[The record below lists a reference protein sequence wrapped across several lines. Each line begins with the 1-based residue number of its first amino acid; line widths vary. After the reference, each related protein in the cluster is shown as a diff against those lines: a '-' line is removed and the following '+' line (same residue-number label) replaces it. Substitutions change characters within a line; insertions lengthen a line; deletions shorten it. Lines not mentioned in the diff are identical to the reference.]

1 MKPVFFVQKRTN
13 MIFLILSI
21 LSSAAIYVIFKYL
34 DRFKIGTFNVIII
47 NYITASILGILLTNT
62 DVDIF
67 PLIKNDWL
75 PFSVIIGILFIMM
88 FVVIAKSS
96 QVVGIA
102 VTTISN
108 KMSVI
113 IPIAGSIMI
122 DPKDLL
128 TNYKATGIIL
138 AILAV
143 FLSVYRKRKVEFDPR
158 NIYLPIIL
166 FLGMG
171 LVDSIVKYAQQYHV
185 ADDVLPVFTVILF
198 AMAAVAGIVTKLLRR
213 TSFKELIQPK
223 TIWWGIALGISNYGS
238 LYFLIKALNYKDVLG
253 GTLDG
258 SIVFG
263 INNLGV
269 IALSVI
275 IGLIVFKE
283 KFLKINWAG
292 IILSLI
298 AIYILSTT

>member
-1 MKPVFFVQKRTN
+1 

-34 DRFKIGTFNVIII
+34 DRFKIATFNVIII
-47 NYITASILGILLTNT
+47 NYLTATVLGILLMNT
-62 DVDIF
+62 KVDVF
-67 PLIKNDWL
+67 PIIKNEWL
-75 PFSVIIGILFIMM
+75 PYSIVIGILFIMM

-96 QVVGIA
+96 QIVGIA
-102 VTTISN
+102 ITTISN

-113 IPIAGSIMI
+113 IPIAVSIII
-122 DPKDLL
+122 DPLDIL
-128 TNYKATGIIL
+128 TNFKAIGIIL

-171 LVDSIVKYAQQYHV
+171 LVDSFVKYAQQYHV

-198 AMAAVAGIVTKLLRR
+198 AMAALAGMITKIIRK
-213 TSFKELIQPK
+213 TSFKELISTK
-223 TIWWGIALGISNYGS
+223 TLLWGIGLGLSNYGS
-238 LYFLIKALNYKDVLG
+238 LYFLIKALNFKNQSG
-253 GTLDG
+253 ETLDG

-269 IALSVI
+269 IALSVF

-283 KFLKINWAG
+283 KFLKINWVG
-292 IILSLI
+292 IILSFI
-298 AIYILSTT
+298 AIYVLSQT

>member
-1 MKPVFFVQKRTN
+1 
-13 MIFLILSI
+13 MIFIIFSI
-21 LSSAAIYVIFKYL
+21 LSSAGIYVVFKFL
-34 DRFKIGTFNVIII
+34 DRFKINTFNVIIV
-47 NYITASILGILLTNT
+47 NYITATVFGVLLTNT
-62 DVDIF
+62 QADILTIYKFEWF
-67 PLIKNDWL
+67 PYSI
-75 PFSVIIGILFIMM
+75 IIGILFIIM
-88 FVVIAKSS
+88 FVIIAKSS

-102 VTTISN
+102 ITTVSN

-113 IPIAGSIMI
+113 IPIAVSIII
-122 DPKDLL
+122 DPLDIL
-128 TNYKATGIIL
+128 TNSKAIGIVL

-171 LVDSIVKYAQQYHV
+171 LVDSFVKYAQHNYV
-185 ADDVLPVFTVILF
+185 ADDVLPIFTVLLF
-198 AMAAVAGIVTKLLRR
+198 AMAAISGLITKLFRR
-213 TSFKELIQPK
+213 TSFKELINKK
-223 TIWWGIALGISNYGS
+223 TLLWGVTLGICNYGS
-238 LYFLIKALNYKDVLG
+238 LYFLIKALNYKNNSGL
-253 GTLDG
+253 TMDG

-283 KFLKINWAG
+283 KFLKINWVG
-292 IILSLI
+292 IIISFI
-298 AIYILSTT
+298 AIYILSRT

>member
-1 MKPVFFVQKRTN
+1 

-34 DRFKIGTFNVIII
+34 DRFKIKTFNVIII
-47 NYITASILGILLTNT
+47 NYITATILGLLLSNT

-75 PFSVIIGILFIMM
+75 PFSIIIGILFIMM

-102 VTTISN
+102 ITTISN

-113 IPIAGSIMI
+113 IPIVVSIMI

-143 FLSVYRKRKVEFDPR
+143 FLSVYRKRKIEFDPR

-171 LVDSIVKYAQQYHV
+171 LVDSFVKYAQQYYV

-198 AMAAVAGIVTKLLRR
+198 AMAAIAGIVTKLLRR
-213 TSFKELIQPK
+213 TSFKELIQPN
-223 TIWWGIALGISNYGS
+223 TIMWGIALGISNYGS

-253 GTLDG
+253 DSLDG

-263 INNLGV
+263 INNLGI

-283 KFLKINWAG
+283 KFLKINWVG
-292 IILSLI
+292 IFLSLI

>member
-1 MKPVFFVQKRTN
+1 
-13 MIFLILSI
+13 MIFIVLSI
-21 LSSAAIYVIFKYL
+21 LSSAAIYVIFKFL
-34 DRFKIGTFNVIII
+34 DRFKITTFNVIII
-47 NYITASILGILLTNT
+47 NYITATTLGILLTKTNT
-62 DVDIF
+62 DIYPIF
-67 PLIKNDWL
+67 KNAWF
-75 PFSVIIGILFIMM
+75 PYSIIIGILFIMM

-96 QVVGIA
+96 QVVGI
-102 VTTISN
+102 VITTVSN

-113 IPIAGSIMI
+113 IPIAVSIII
-122 DPKDLL
+122 DPLDVL
-128 TNYKATGIIL
+128 TNFKAAGIIL

-171 LVDSIVKYAQQYHV
+171 LVNSIVKYAQQYHV
-185 ADDVLPVFTVILF
+185 ADDILPLFTVILF
-198 AMAAVAGIVTKLLRR
+198 TMAAIAGLITKILRK
-213 TSFKELIQPK
+213 TPFNELIQTK
-223 TIWWGIALGISNYGS
+223 TLLWGIVLGISNYGS
-238 LYFLIKALNYKDVLG
+238 IYFLIKALNHKNSLG
-253 GTLDG
+253 NTLDG

-283 KFLKINWAG
+283 KFLKINWIG
-292 IILSLI
+292 IIISFF
-298 AIYILSTT
+298 AIYILSKT

>member
-1 MKPVFFVQKRTN
+1 
-13 MIFLILSI
+13 MIFLVLSI
-21 LSSAAIYVIFKYL
+21 LSSAAIYVIFKFL
-34 DRFKIGTFNVIII
+34 DRFKITTFNVIII
-47 NYITASILGILLTNT
+47 NYITAAILGLLLTQT
-62 DVDIF
+62 QTDIF
-67 PLIKNDWL
+67 PLYKNAWFPYSIL
-75 PFSVIIGILFIMM
+75 IGILFIMM
-88 FVVIAKSS
+88 FVIIAKSS

-113 IPIAGSIMI
+113 IPIAVSIII
-122 DPKDLL
+122 DPLDVL
-128 TNYKATGIIL
+128 TNFKALGILL

-171 LVDSIVKYAQQYHV
+171 MVDSFVKYAQHNYV
-185 ADDVLPVFTVILF
+185 VDDILPVFTVILF
-198 AMAAVAGIVTKLLRR
+198 AMAAVAGIVTKILRK
-213 TSFKELIQPK
+213 TSFKDLLNTK
-223 TIWWGIALGISNYGS
+223 TLLWGISLGISNYGS
-238 LYFLIKALNYKDVLG
+238 LYFLIKALNYKNSLG
-253 GTLDG
+253 NTMDG

-283 KFLKINWAG
+283 KFLKINWVG
-292 IILSLI
+292 IIISFF
-298 AIYILSTT
+298 AIYILSKT

>member
-1 MKPVFFVQKRTN
+1 
-13 MIFLILSI
+13 MIYLILSI
-21 LSSAAIYVIFKYL
+21 LSSAAIYVIFKFL
-34 DRFKIGTFNVIII
+34 DRFRIATFNVIII
-47 NYITASILGILLTNT
+47 NYITATVLGILLTKTN
-62 DVDIF
+62 VDIF
-67 PLIKNDWL
+67 PVFKNDWF
-75 PFSVIIGILFIMM
+75 PYSVIIGILFILM

-102 VTTISN
+102 ITTVSN

-113 IPIAGSIMI
+113 IPIAVSIII
-122 DPKDLL
+122 DPLDIL
-128 TNYKATGIIL
+128 TGYKAAGIIL
-138 AILAV
+138 AVLAV

-198 AMAAVAGIVTKLLRR
+198 AMAAIAGIITKLIRK
-213 TSFKELIQPK
+213 TSFKELVSIK
-223 TIWWGIALGISNYGS
+223 TLLWGISLGLSNYGS
-238 LYFLIKALNYKDVLG
+238 LYFLIKALNFKNQTG

-269 IALSVI
+269 IALSVF

-283 KFLKINWAG
+283 KFLKINWVG
-292 IILSLI
+292 IILSFI
-298 AIYILSTT
+298 AIYILSKT

>member
-1 MKPVFFVQKRTN
+1 MVFLVF
-13 MIFLILSI
+13 SI
-21 LSSAAIYVIFKYL
+21 LSSAAIYVIFKFL
-34 DRFKIGTFNVIII
+34 DRFKIKTFNVIII
-47 NYITASILGILLTNT
+47 NYITATILGILLTNSQA
-62 DVDIF
+62 DIF
-67 PLIKNDWL
+67 PIYMNTWF
-75 PFSVIIGILFIMM
+75 PYSIFIGIMFIIM

-113 IPIAGSIMI
+113 IPIAVSIII
-122 DPKDLL
+122 DPLDVLSNL
-128 TNYKATGIIL
+128 KATGIIL
-138 AILAV
+138 AVLAV
-143 FLSVYRKRKVEFDPR
+143 FLSVYQKPARRQAGIKVEFDPR

-171 LVDSIVKYAQQYHV
+171 LVDSFVKYAQQYHV
-185 ADDVLPVFTVILF
+185 ADDVLPIFTVILF
-198 AMAAVAGIVTKLLRR
+198 AMAAITGLITKALRR
-213 TSFKELIQPK
+213 TPFKELIEK
-223 TIWWGIALGISNYGS
+223 KNLLWGIGLGICNYGS
-238 LYFLIKALNYKDVLG
+238 LYFLIKALNYKSRVG
-253 GTLDG
+253 ESLDG

-269 IALSVI
+269 ITLSVL

-283 KFLKINWAG
+283 RFLKINWVG

-298 AIYILSTT
+298 AIYILSIT

>member
-1 MKPVFFVQKRTN
+1 
-13 MIFLILSI
+13 MIFLVFSI
-21 LSSAAIYVIFKYL
+21 LSSAAIYVIFKFL
-34 DRFKIGTFNVIII
+34 DRFKIKTFNVIII
-47 NYITASILGILLTNT
+47 NYITATILGILLTNPQA
-62 DVDIF
+62 DIF
-67 PLIKNDWL
+67 PIYKNAWF
-75 PFSVIIGILFIMM
+75 PYSIIIGIMFIMM

-113 IPIAGSIMI
+113 IPIAVSIVI
-122 DPKDLL
+122 DPLDVL
-128 TNYKATGIIL
+128 TNLKATGIIL
-138 AILAV
+138 AVLAV
-143 FLSVYRKRKVEFDPR
+143 FLSVYQKPARRQAGRKVEFDPR

-171 LVDSIVKYAQQYHV
+171 LVDSFVKYAQQYHV
-185 ADDVLPVFTVILF
+185 ADDILPIFTVVLF
-198 AMAAVAGIVTKLLRR
+198 AMAAIAGLITKTLRR
-213 TSFKELIQPK
+213 TPLNELIETK
-223 TIWWGIALGISNYGS
+223 NLLWGIGLGISNYGS
-238 LYFLIKALNYKDVLG
+238 LYFLIKALNYKSRVG
-253 GTLDG
+253 ESLDG

-269 IALSVI
+269 ITLSVI

-283 KFLKINWAG
+283 RFLKINWVG

-298 AIYILSTT
+298 AIYILSIT